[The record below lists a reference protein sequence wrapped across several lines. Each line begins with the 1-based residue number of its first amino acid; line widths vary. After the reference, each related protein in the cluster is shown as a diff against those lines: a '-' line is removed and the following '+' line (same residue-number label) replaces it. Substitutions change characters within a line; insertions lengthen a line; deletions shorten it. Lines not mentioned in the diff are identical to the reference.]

1 MPTFPFH
8 FPAAHRV
15 QSSALSCAEMVV
27 PSSAREEPA
36 GHPMHVPAPASEYVP
51 TVQTWQSSALSWAV
65 MVAPSSARC
74 VPAGQ
79 AWQSSTLSWAEMVAP
94 SSARYLP
101 AGQMEH
107 AFAPADEYD
116 PAGHTWQ
123 SPLLSVKVPA
133 WQSSQSSMLS
143 CAVMVAPS
151 SPMAV
156 PAGHFWQSSRLSWA
170 SAVVPSSVRYELAG
184 QIVHVPAPGDE
195 YEPAAHI
202 TQSSL

>member
-1 MPTFPFH
+1 
-8 FPAAHRV
+8 
-15 QSSALSCAEMVV
+15 
-27 PSSAREEPA
+27 
-36 GHPMHVPAPASEYVP
+36 
-51 TVQTWQSSALSWAV
+51 
-65 MVAPSSARC
+65 
-74 VPAGQ
+74 
-79 AWQSSTLSWAEMVAP
+79 
-94 SSARYLP
+94 
-101 AGQMEH
+101 MEH

-184 QIVHVPAPGDE
+184 QIVHVEAPGDE
-195 YEPAAHI
+195 YEPAGQI